1 MKKFYAIIGNPPYQ
15 EETTQKEPT
24 SNGQKP
30 VKSIFNDF
38 QDEADK
44 IAYGSVE
51 LVYPGGRWIHQSG
64 KGMQE
69 FGHRQINDNRL
80 SHVVFYKRSE
90 DLFDNVGIADGVSI
104 VLKKMNKTTP
114 GFRYTYVEDGQSVEA
129 HVNNPGDNLIPL
141 NPLDSIIVDKI
152 DRGVSRLGIKYL
164 HDAILPRSLFGIESN
179 YVEKNPNIVRPFNES
194 PSFDPKTEVK
204 LFTNDKAGKSGR
216 AKWFI
221 APLSAVPKGQQFI
234 HQWQV
239 VVSSANAGGQKR
251 DNQIAIIDNHSAFG
265 RARVALRSFERER
278 ESKNFFSYC
287 NTYLV
292 RFAFLMTDEAL
303 STLGKRVPD
312 FGDYSDRCPLNFD
325 NNLDTQL
332 FKLFEFNDD
341 DIKYVTQRVDS
352 LRNNSVSAT
361 KEMD

>member
-69 FGHRQINDNRL
+69 FGHRQINDHRL

-114 GFRYTYVEDGQSVEA
+114 GFRY
-129 HVNNPGDNLIPL
+129 
-141 NPLDSIIVDKI
+141 
-152 DRGVSRLGIKYL
+152 
-164 HDAILPRSLFGIESN
+164 
-179 YVEKNPNIVRPFNES
+179 
-194 PSFDPKTEVK
+194 
-204 LFTNDKAGKSGR
+204 
-216 AKWFI
+216 
-221 APLSAVPKGQQFI
+221 
-234 HQWQV
+234 
-239 VVSSANAGGQKR
+239 
-251 DNQIAIIDNHSAFG
+251 
-265 RARVALRSFERER
+265 
-278 ESKNFFSYC
+278 
-287 NTYLV
+287 
-292 RFAFLMTDEAL
+292 RFLA
-303 STLGKRVPD
+303 
-312 FGDYSDRCPLNFD
+312 
-325 NNLDTQL
+325 
-332 FKLFEFNDD
+332 
-341 DIKYVTQRVDS
+341 
-352 LRNNSVSAT
+352 
-361 KEMD
+361 

>member
-69 FGHRQINDNRL
+69 FGHRQINDHRL

-239 VVSSANAGGQKR
+239 VVSSAKCRRAKERQPDCYNRQSFRIRQGSCC
-251 DNQIAIIDNHSAFG
+251 IAVI
-265 RARVALRSFERER
+265 
-278 ESKNFFSYC
+278 
-287 NTYLV
+287 
-292 RFAFLMTDEAL
+292 
-303 STLGKRVPD
+303 
-312 FGDYSDRCPLNFD
+312 
-325 NNLDTQL
+325 
-332 FKLFEFNDD
+332 
-341 DIKYVTQRVDS
+341 
-352 LRNNSVSAT
+352 
-361 KEMD
+361 